1 MGVLESLIA
10 ILIIALLGML
20 SRKIGIF
27 SKENI
32 KVISSFIYYFAL
44 PSLFFV
50 SISNTDLFSIDYQV
64 VIGSLAPIMILLF
77 ILYLLMFFR
86 IIDKDKYI
94 LLSLSI
100 CFGSNAFFGIAFF
113 ETLYDGKWLS
123 IAIVMASVLG
133 LIGIILSLVFLEYQ
147 NKKNSAL
154 GFLFK
159 IISNPLIISIF
170 LGLLF
175 SVFEI
180 KLVMLNNALLMIGK
194 TAGGLAIFSLG
205 IFIYDNFSMKAIR
218 KALIYSVFRIL
229 ALPLFT
235 YLVIILFID
244 IDNELK
250 QFLLI
255 QSGIP
260 AAVSLAIFA
269 QRYEYRLAEVTGIVI
284 ISSIFSFVG
293 LILLHFMS
301 TVVF

>member
-133 LIGIILSLVFLEYQ
+133 LVGIILSLVFLEYQ

>member
-20 SRKIGIF
+20 SRRIGIF
-27 SKENI
+27 SKDNI

-64 VIGSLAPIMILLF
+64 VMGSLAPILIVLF
-77 ILYLLMFFR
+77 ILYLLMFFK

-133 LIGIILSLVFLEYQ
+133 LVGIILSLVFLEYQ
-147 NKKNSAL
+147 EKKNSAL

-159 IISNPLIISIF
+159 IITNPLIISIF

-175 SVFEI
+175 SLFEI
-180 KLVMLNNALLMIGK
+180 KLAMLNNALLMIGK

-205 IFIYDNFSMKAIR
+205 IFIYDNFTMKAIK
-218 KALIYSVFRIL
+218 KAFIYSVFRMV

-235 YLVIILFID
+235 YLVIIFFID

-293 LILLHFMS
+293 LILLHFIS

>member
-64 VIGSLAPIMILLF
+64 VIGSLAPIMMLLF

-86 IIDKDKYI
+86 VIDKDKYI